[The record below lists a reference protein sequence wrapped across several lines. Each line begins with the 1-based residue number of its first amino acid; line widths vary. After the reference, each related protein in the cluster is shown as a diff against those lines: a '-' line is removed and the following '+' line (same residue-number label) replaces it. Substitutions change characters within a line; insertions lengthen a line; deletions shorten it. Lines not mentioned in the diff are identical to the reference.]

1 MHKSD
6 VRVNR
11 LGKPSGGLRPHFTV
25 EPADRLVKLVVNASV
40 GADFGRACPSV
51 PSVLFGAG
59 SAVKVVVRLSALI
72 VAADVGVKVPS
83 TAASPVKRTRAIT
96 SRERA
101 LRQLIAVAERPVDQA
116 ERSAPRNSD
125 RALTTQ
131 ADNVRIGPRDR
142 RVDLLAAVSDA
153 PFSLPS

>member
-1 MHKSD
+1 M
-6 VRVNR
+6 
-11 LGKPSGGLRPHFTV
+11 
-25 EPADRLVKLVVNASV
+25 
-40 GADFGRACPSV
+40 
-51 PSVLFGAG
+51 LFGAG

-96 SRERA
+96 SREQA